1 MAVLLPASGRS
12 GTQVSRRYRLQERA
26 DWIAR
31 MRADIGP
38 LAFGLRQFPR
48 MSHRCSRGIDKAG
61 DGMALQAH
69 GFDVAGSLG
78 LREFAAGNG
87 SGLLTIGVDRRE
99 SSRTGLNESSDV
111 LGAPDA
117 CFAEF
122 HWFRRVTIGDPGV
135 P

>member
-61 DGMALQAH
+61 DGMALSAH
-69 GFDVAGSLG
+69 GFAVAGSLG
-78 LREFAAGNG
+78 SHECAAGTG
-87 SGLLTIGVDRRE
+87 WELLTISVVGRD
-99 SSRTGLNESSDV
+99 SS
-111 LGAPDA
+111 
-117 CFAEF
+117 
-122 HWFRRVTIGDPGV
+122 
-135 P
+135 